1 MQSRRLETSNKSRS
15 GQTCNGSSE
24 QRERK
29 IKIQRQCQK
38 QLRQR
43 RLHPLDHNRPNFI
56 LRSMRIRAWPEQEKQ
71 REGDDL
77 VHLLQQAQPHRN
89 SKGDGKGGAD
99 GGAEGSIPKLTGK
112 SPSGKANRLLC
123 TNSTKKVAKGD
134 IHVVIGMFANV
145 QNSKLQVDA
154 DSETSVHTN
163 SLQNLLWKRT
173 IQHRSRFTFHRM
185 MNDRCNYRKVSWMTG
200 DPITREPTLGV
211 AQTGSQNQRK
221 PNAPTLEGR
230 SIEWT
235 LRMEDMARTSV
246 WTWHMNVYDIPGS

>member
-1 MQSRRLETSNKSRS
+1 
-15 GQTCNGSSE
+15 
-24 QRERK
+24 
-29 IKIQRQCQK
+29 
-38 QLRQR
+38 
-43 RLHPLDHNRPNFI
+43 
-56 LRSMRIRAWPEQEKQ
+56 MRIRAWPEQEKQ
-71 REGDDL
+71 REVDDL